1 MIQPFH
7 LAIPVQDLVIARNFY
22 GTILGCPEG
31 RTDTEWIDF
40 DLFGHQLVA
49 HMAPAKPTDDHRN
62 EVDGRHVPIPH
73 FGVVLPWQQFEDFAQ
88 RLRDHGVKF
97 EIAPYVRFNGLPG
110 EQSTM
115 FFYDPF
121 GNALEFKAFKD
132 ISRLFAKSLNG

>member
-7 LAIPVQDLVIARNFY
+7 LAVPVDDLEAARHFY

-49 HMAPAKPTDDHRN
+49 HLAPRKETPDHRN
-62 EVDGRHVPIPH
+62 EVDGKHVPVPH
-73 FGVVLPWQQFEDFAQ
+73 FGVVLAWEQFDKFAD
-88 RLRDHGVKF
+88 RLRSHGVKF
-97 EIAPYVRFNGLPG
+97 EIAPYVRFTGLPG
-110 EQSTM
+110 EQNTM
-115 FFYDPF
+115 FFYDPA
-121 GNALEFKAFKD
+121 GNALEFKAFRD